1 MDNELPLFLRCQLPL
16 MSYRSVFYSYVHK
29 GLVLLSHPLP
39 LSLSLCCVAVRIQDN
54 LSFISMLTERRNL
67 NRLYAHHATQ
77 FNVHARFVTRIRSL
91 LHPKQSL
98 IGLGDL

>member
-1 MDNELPLFLRCQLPL
+1 MNNELPPFFCRRLPL
-16 MSYRSVFYSYVHK
+16 MSYSVFYSYTHK
-29 GLVLLSHPLP
+29 GLVLLSL
-39 LSLSLCCVAVRIQDN
+39 LSCLSLCCVAVRIQDN

-67 NRLYAHHATQ
+67 NKLYAHHTTQ

-98 IGLGDL
+98 IGLEDL